1 MPLKRDS
8 AARLDNVDLFVLRFW
23 MLDSNKRVPCGV
35 TELALKDLATMD
47 GEPWTTAMQDFRSF
61 RRSGCTASPVTST
74 TTASSPV
81 ARF

>member
-1 MPLKRDS
+1 MVDWLHKTIGGMPMPLKRDS

-47 GEPWTTAMQDFRSF
+47 GEPWTTAMQISVV
-61 RRSGCTASPVTST
+61 SGGAAVPH
-74 TTASSPV
+74 
-81 ARF
+81 RQ